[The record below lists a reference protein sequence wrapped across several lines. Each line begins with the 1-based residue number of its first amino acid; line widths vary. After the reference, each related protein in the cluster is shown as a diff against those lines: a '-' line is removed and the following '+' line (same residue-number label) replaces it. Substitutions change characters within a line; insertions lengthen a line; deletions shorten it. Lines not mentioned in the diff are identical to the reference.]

1 MSKKQQIKKFVFSRI
16 SKNELEK
23 HIEIRNGEVFED
35 CLGFGSYND
44 FRKKNEE
51 IIKALSKK
59 EVNWLLILIDNI
71 TIKKMSN
78 MDKDDMI
85 DFTSS
90 GFCWNSNG
98 KLVIFN
104 EK

>member
-1 MSKKQQIKKFVFSRI
+1 MSKKQQIKDFVFSRI
-16 SKNELEK
+16 SKDELEK
-23 HIEIRNGEVFED
+23 HIKIRNGKVFED
-35 CLGFGSYND
+35 CLGFGSYSD
-44 FRKKNEE
+44 FSKKNEE
-51 IIKALSKK
+51 IIKTLSQK

-71 TIKKMSN
+71 TNNKLCN
-78 MDKDDMI
+78 MDKESMSDYN
-85 DFTSS
+85 SS